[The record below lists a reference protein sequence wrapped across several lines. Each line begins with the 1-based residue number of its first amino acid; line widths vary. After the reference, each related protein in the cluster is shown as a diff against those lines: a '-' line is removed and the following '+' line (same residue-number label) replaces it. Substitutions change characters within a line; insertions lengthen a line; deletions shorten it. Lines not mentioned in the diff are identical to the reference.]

1 MRVYLHLEFNPE
13 WQPRHWDLLH
23 WSPAKHQACCEEQ
36 FRECKTRWPGCN
48 GGDAG
53 YLPQQL
59 NSCLHAVHPASQHTQ
74 PKLHYF
80 RKLKTKSLLSTLIFL
95 YLFLA
100 CKGAYRC
107 LPSPPRTPLFITCR
121 LPPPFSSSDVH
132 REICRIYSLKL
143 NFFFFEMPPR
153 RQKREGPESEL
164 SVITWLSSWRWALC
178 IVV

>member
-23 WSPAKHQACCEEQ
+23 WPPAKNQAGCEEQ

-100 CKGAYRC
+100 CKGVNVSYTTPHHPAPVIHHVQT
-107 LPSPPRTPLFITCR
+107 PSSLFI
-121 LPPPFSSSDVH
+121 L
-132 REICRIYSLKL
+132 
-143 NFFFFEMPPR
+143 
-153 RQKREGPESEL
+153 
-164 SVITWLSSWRWALC
+164 
-178 IVV
+178 